1 MLLPHRLA
9 SALAVSL
16 LCLTP
21 LARAQTPAA
30 KPDAVPQVLLRIE
43 YAMVNVD
50 EANRLVTVSPSIK
63 TEVQCLD
70 GETSDK
76 VYHSLIRRQGSLSK
90 CPSAVAFSNGAA
102 YFQINTSPFG
112 DLAALLPPPSF
123 TVPIE
128 AALAVTPRF
137 NKDSSV
143 TLTFN
148 ALAWLKDRTIAYWP
162 RLPVTRT
169 VPSGERLL
177 LISLPIQQSDTAT
190 AYKAFMFVT
199 ATVPESKA
207 AVDTGQTD
215 PPMPAI
221 TDTPDEAKRLIT
233 IDAGNADLATLARLL
248 ERQTGISIT
257 LRQDSTPFRNAH
269 VHLVDVPL
277 AQALRAIA

>member
-76 VYHSLIRRQGSLSK
+76 VYHSLIRRQGSLSQ
-90 CPSAVAFSNGAA
+90 CPPAMATSREGA
-102 YFQINTSPFG
+102 YFQLNTSPFG

-123 TVPIE
+123 SVPIE